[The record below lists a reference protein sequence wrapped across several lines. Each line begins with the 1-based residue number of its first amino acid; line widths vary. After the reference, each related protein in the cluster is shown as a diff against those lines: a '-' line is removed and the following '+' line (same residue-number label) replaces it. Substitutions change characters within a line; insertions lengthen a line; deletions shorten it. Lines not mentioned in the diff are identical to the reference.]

1 MFKFNELSTGW
12 IVVLCIVLIV
22 LYYFYSEDSD
32 NRVTFNELD
41 INKDGIVSRGELK
54 IYLEKIHAKEK
65 KEKIETQA
73 LISNIFGG
81 VIRGFIMGLL
91 LADLEG
97 GFALA
102 LVLGIVNPIVANI
115 EKVVM

>member
-12 IVVLCIVLIV
+12 MVVLCIILIV
-22 LYYFYSEDSD
+22 LYYFYSEDS
-32 NRVTFNELD
+32 NEYFTFKELD
-41 INKDGIVSRGELK
+41 VNKDGVVSRGELK
-54 IYLEKIHAKEK
+54 QYLEKIYVKEK
-65 KEKIETQA
+65 KEKIETQT
-73 LISNIFGG
+73 LVRNIFSG

-102 LVLGIVNPIVANI
+102 LVLGIVNPIVANV
-115 EKVVM
+115 EKVV